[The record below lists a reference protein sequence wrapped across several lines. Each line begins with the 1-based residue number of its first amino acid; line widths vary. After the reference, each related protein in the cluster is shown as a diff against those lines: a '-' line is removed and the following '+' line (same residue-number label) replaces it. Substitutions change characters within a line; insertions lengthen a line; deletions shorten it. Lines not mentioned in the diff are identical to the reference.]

1 MVKKTDYLVI
11 EEDYDYKYIHGYF
24 PDTTLTE
31 VIKKL
36 DHNHRYTIYTKEHLI
51 EEYGSTEADS
61 ASLKLKKRI
70 VEFEYNSGDK
80 ALSQQE
86 VSDLIANNININS
99 NYNGNYTVSI
109 QDVVAEA
116 RSKLSKQEYEAFKQK
131 VINEN
136 SKG

>member
-24 PDTTLTE
+24 PDSTIAE

-36 DHNHRYTIYTKEHLI
+36 DHNHTYTIYTKEYLI
-51 EEYGSTEADS
+51 EHYGSTEADS
-61 ASLKLKKRI
+61 ASLRLKKRT
-70 VEFEYNSGDK
+70 VEFEYNGGDDK
-80 ALSQQE
+80 LSQQE

-99 NYNGNYTVSI
+99 TYGGSYTVSI

-116 RSKLSKQEYEAFKQK
+116 RSKLSKQEYEALKQK